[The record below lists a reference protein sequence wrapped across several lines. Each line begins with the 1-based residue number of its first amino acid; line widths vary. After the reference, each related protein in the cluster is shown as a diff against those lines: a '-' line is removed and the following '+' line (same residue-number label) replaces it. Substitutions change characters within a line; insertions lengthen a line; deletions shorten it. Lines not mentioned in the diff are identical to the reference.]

1 MKKQNKGT
9 LPKTISTEEAMGILV
24 ENELGTV
31 TKATI
36 ITWVKKKKL
45 GKKVGG
51 RYRIL
56 EDKFLDFI
64 GVGDKY

>member
-1 MKKQNKGT
+1 MKIKKET
-9 LPKTISTEEAMGILV
+9 PKTISTEEAMGVIV
-24 ENELGTV
+24 DNELGTV

-36 ITWVKKKKL
+36 ITWIKNKKL

-51 RYRIL
+51 RWRIL
-56 EDKFLDFI
+56 EDKFLDFL

>member
-1 MKKQNKGT
+1 MKIKKET
-9 LPKTISTEEAMGILV
+9 PKTISTEEAMGIIV
-24 ENELGTV
+24 DNELGTV

-36 ITWVKKKKL
+36 ITWIKNKKL

-51 RYRIL
+51 RWRIL
-56 EDKFLDFI
+56 EDKFLDFL